1 MSRSD
6 YDVAI
11 LGGGLAGLSLA
22 VRLAEPRFR
31 HLRILIVEP
40 RTQYRRDKTW
50 CYWRL
55 GPHPFEAAVT
65 QRWTRWLVTGPGG
78 RIERS
83 ASGMPYE
90 CIPADE
96 FYELALARIAG
107 APNIEMWQGIEAA
120 PIEDC
125 EGVCLGLP
133 GGKRARLAFDSRRP
147 PKLGQH
153 GLAQRFVGREV
164 EVSRPIFDPGC
175 ATLMDLEPAR
185 EGVHFTYVLPTSR
198 TRALVE
204 DTWFAPP
211 DAMLPCHSDA
221 LAEWLHARRAGDCRV
236 LFEEAGCLP
245 MDPHFQ
251 PARGRRLVP
260 LGAAAGAHRPA
271 TGYAFGTI
279 QTQCDSI
286 RDDVERALA
295 EGRMPPASRRPAIVR
310 GMDRALL
317 TLLTHRPA
325 MAPRLFPAL
334 FAHCP
339 AHRLVR
345 FLADRP
351 NAGDL
356 AAVIFA
362 TARGL
367 CQATSEEPATSDV
380 GNPSARLPALFHR
393 LFSRRALLHGSVVEP
408 ETAVEQIQQG
418 VHCVSEAQ
426 LMRARDNAEK
436 SPYPE

>member
-6 YDVAI
+6 YDIAI

-22 VRLAEPRFR
+22 VRLAEPRLR
-31 HLRILIVEP
+31 HLRVLIVEP

-65 QRWTRWLVTGPGG
+65 RRWTRWLVTGPGG

-90 CIPADE
+90 CIPADK
-96 FYELALARIAG
+96 FYELALAKIAG
-107 APNIEMWQGIEAA
+107 APNIELRQGIEAA
-120 PIEDC
+120 PVEDR
-125 EGVCLGLP
+125 EGVCLGLS
-133 GGKRARLAFDSRRP
+133 GGERARLAFDSRRP

-164 EVSRPIFDPGC
+164 EVSQPIFDPGC

-211 DAMLPCHSDA
+211 GTTLPCHSDA
-221 LAEWLHARRAGDCRV
+221 LAGWLDAHGAGDHRV
-236 LFEEAGCLP
+236 LFQEAGCLP

-279 QTQCDSI
+279 QAQCASI
-286 RDDVERALA
+286 RDGVERALA
-295 EGRMPPASRRPAIVR
+295 EGRMPPVGRRPAVVR

-325 MAPRLFPAL
+325 IAPRLFPAL

-356 AAVIFA
+356 TAVVFA

-367 CQATSEEPATSDV
+367 CQAASEEPATGDV
-380 GNPSARLPALFHR
+380 GNPPARSPTLFR
-393 LFSRRALLHGSVVEP
+393 KPLSTPGTPMDIDFKAGVPRALSRAGSRKPADSLSGVVP
-408 ETAVEQIQQG
+408 
-418 VHCVSEAQ
+418 
-426 LMRARDNAEK
+426 
-436 SPYPE
+436 

>member
-6 YDVAI
+6 YDIAI

-31 HLRILIVEP
+31 HLRVLVVEP

-65 QRWTRWLVTGPGG
+65 RRWTRWLVAGPGG

-83 ASGMPYE
+83 ASGTPYE
-90 CIPADE
+90 CIPADR
-96 FYELALARIAG
+96 FYELALTRVVG
-107 APNIEMWQGIEAA
+107 ASNIELRQGIEAA
-120 PIEDC
+120 PVEDG

-133 GGKRARLAFDSRRP
+133 GGERARLAFDSRRP
-147 PKLGQH
+147 PRLGQH

-175 ATLMDLEPAR
+175 ATLMDLKPAR
-185 EGVHFTYVLPTSR
+185 EGVHFTYVLPMSR

-211 DAMLPCHSDA
+211 GTTLPCHSDA
-221 LAEWLHARRAGDCRV
+221 LAGWLDAHGAGDCRV

-245 MDPHFQ
+245 MDPRFQ
-251 PARGRRLVP
+251 PERGRRLIP

-279 QTQCDSI
+279 QAQCDSI
-286 RDDVERALA
+286 RDGVERALA
-295 EGRMPPASRRPAIVR
+295 EGRMPPFGRRPAVVR

-325 MAPRLFPAL
+325 IAPRLFPAL
-334 FAHCP
+334 FTHCP

-351 NAGDL
+351 SAGDL
-356 AAVIFA
+356 AAVVVA

-367 CQATSEEPATSDV
+367 CLAASGEPATSDV
-380 GNPSARLPALFHR
+380 GNSPTRLSTLFRKAFNTPGAPMEVDLKVGVSRASPRVGSRKPADSL
-393 LFSRRALLHGSVVEP
+393 SG
-408 ETAVEQIQQG
+408 AV
-418 VHCVSEAQ
+418 
-426 LMRARDNAEK
+426 
-436 SPYPE
+436 P

>member
-1 MSRSD
+1 M
-6 YDVAI
+6 A
-11 LGGGLAGLSLA
+11 
-22 VRLAEPRFR
+22 
-31 HLRILIVEP
+31 
-40 RTQYRRDKTW
+40 
-50 CYWRL
+50 
-55 GPHPFEAAVT
+55 
-65 QRWTRWLVTGPGG
+65 GPGG

-90 CIPADE
+90 CIPANK
-96 FYELALARIAG
+96 FYELALAKIAG
-107 APNIEMWQGIEAA
+107 ALNIELRQGIEAA
-120 PIEDC
+120 PVEDR

-133 GGKRARLAFDSRRP
+133 EGERARLAFDSRRP

-211 DAMLPCHSDA
+211 GATLPCHSDA
-221 LAEWLHARRAGDCRV
+221 LAGWLDAHGAGDHRV
-236 LFEEAGCLP
+236 LFQEAGCLP

-251 PARGRRLVP
+251 PERGRRLVP

-279 QTQCDSI
+279 QAQCNSI
-286 RDDVERALA
+286 RDGVERALA
-295 EGRMPPASRRPAIVR
+295 EGRMPPAGRRPAAVR

-351 NAGDL
+351 SAGDL
-356 AAVIFA
+356 AAVVFA

-367 CQATSEEPATSDV
+367 CQAAFEQPATSDV
-380 GNPSARLPALFHR
+380 GSPPTRLPALFR
-393 LFSRRALLHGSVVEP
+393 KPFSTPGTPMEVGFKAGVPQALPRAASRKAADSLSG
-408 ETAVEQIQQG
+408 AV
-418 VHCVSEAQ
+418 
-426 LMRARDNAEK
+426 
-436 SPYPE
+436 P